1 MSDSTNS
8 TSSLFSGLR
17 MGGFATGLDT
27 ESLVKAMATTSKSR
41 LNRQQQKY
49 DTLSW
54 KQEAY
59 RSLMTKMT
67 SFQNNFFDISSKSSC
82 IKLPS
87 LFKNYSAKTSH
98 NKITATASNSSQAG
112 SISLT
117 NISQLA
123 KKAEISSSSA
133 LTAGAGINL
142 ENLDGSTEYSVN
154 VSLDGLAKDIT
165 FNSKESFMSEIK
177 KNFGEGFTYA
187 NGNIAYE
194 TSDGISHKFV
204 IQAAKN
210 TYSDLASS
218 DKIAKQTESLKAI
231 GIEGDGV
238 SNKIRGTHKLSDL
251 NLKTALVGDN
261 FSFEING
268 KSFSFGK
275 DAKIND
281 IVNAVNEAKVGA
293 KMSFDEFSQKFVISS
308 TETGAN
314 ANVTIKQTSGNLLS
328 AFGLG
333 IGGGGI
339 SSASFK
345 QGKLSATIADDAD
358 FNSFKTASYKITING
373 KEADVLVPTADTS
386 GKIYDFVDDEDMS
399 KDGAKTAAEKF
410 VAALNQGLAA
420 SKIKGEA
427 TFTLNKETGEISL
440 TPTKAGSSVSIA
452 SSGSEES
459 DNFITALGFN
469 ESNSSNEITADKK
482 AADVFGEGS
491 FTVGSVDI
499 TIDDTTTLGDIKS
512 ALENAGVGSVDLE
525 NGTIIANAAVTSS
538 DTAFAEKIFGTDYAT
553 LSDPATYSG
562 VSSNEITVSGQ
573 NAIATINGTTVTSAT
588 NSIEVNGVTINFGN
602 LTDAEAAAISEDNA
616 VTTDVTRDTSK
627 AFDTIVKF
635 VDEYNKLIADI
646 DKEISTSRPK
656 SKGSYFDPL
665 TEEQKAEMSD
675 KEIEEWNKKA
685 KTGLLYQ
692 DKDLDSFLS
701 SIRNALNFRTAEGFS
716 LESIGIKE
724 SDNWQDNGKLELDE
738 EALRAALEE
747 NPDVVSDFFTDSE
760 NGLAAKVEKV
770 LNSAVST
777 SKSKGY
783 GKFTLLAGMEGSST
797 ASKNSI
803 SDQLKNYQEMIDNLK
818 ARYESDL
825 NKYWKRFT
833 TLETYTANY
842 NSIAGMFTPQA

>member
-27 ESLVKAMATTSKSR
+27 ESLVKAMASTSKSR

-67 SFQNNFFDISSKSSC
+67 NFQNNFFDIASKTNC

-87 LFKNYSAKTSH
+87 LFKSYSAETSH
-98 NKITATASNSSQAG
+98 KKITATASNSSQSG
-112 SISLT
+112 NISLT
-117 NISQLA
+117 NIAQLA

-133 LTAGAGINL
+133 LTAGAAIDL
-142 ENLDGSTEYSVN
+142 ENLDGSKEYSVS

-177 KNFGEGFTYA
+177 KNFGEGFSYSD
-187 NGNIAYE
+187 GNIAYE
-194 TSDGISHKFV
+194 TGDGISHKFV
-204 IQAAKN
+204 IQAAKSAYN
-210 TYSDLASS
+210 DLSSS
-218 DKIAKQTESLKAI
+218 DRIAAQTDALKAI

-268 KSFSFGK
+268 KTFSFNK

-281 IVNAVNEAKVGA
+281 IVNAVNDAKVGA

-308 TETGAN
+308 SETGAN
-314 ANVTIKQTSGNLLS
+314 ATLNIKQTAGNLLS
-328 AFGLG
+328 AFG
-333 IGGGGI
+333 INVGGGGV
-339 SSASFK
+339 SSESFK
-345 QGKLSATIADDAD
+345 QGKISATPVDSSN
-358 FNSFKTASYKITING
+358 FNSFRASTYKLTING
-373 KEADVLVPTADTS
+373 KETEIFVPTADTS
-386 GKIYDFVDDEDMS
+386 GKAYNFVDDEDMS
-399 KDGAKTAAEKF
+399 KDGAKSAAEKF
-410 VAALNQGLAA
+410 VAALNHGIAVSEA
-420 SKIKGEA
+420 KGEA

-440 TPTKAGSSVSIA
+440 TPTKSGGSVSIA
-452 SSGSEES
+452 STGSEES
-459 DNFITALGFN
+459 NNFITALGFN
-469 ESNSSNEITADKK
+469 ENNSSNEITADTN
-482 AADVFGEGS
+482 AANIFGEGS

-512 ALENAGVGSVDLE
+512 ALENAGVGSVDLQ
-525 NGTIIANAAVTSS
+525 NGVIIANEAVTSS

-553 LSDPATYSG
+553 LSDPATYEG
-562 VSSNEITVSGQ
+562 VSSNEISIAGQ
-573 NAIATINGTTVTSAT
+573 NAVATINGTTVTSAT

-627 AFDTIVKF
+627 AFDAIVKF
-635 VDEYNKLIADI
+635 VDEYNKLIEEI
-646 DKEISTSRPK
+646 NKEISTSRPK

-665 TEEQKAEMSD
+665 TEEQKEEMSD

-692 DKDLDSFLS
+692 DKDLDSFLAS
-701 SIRNALNFRTAEGFS
+701 MRSALNLRTTDGFS
-716 LESIGIKE
+716 LKNLGIKE
-724 SDNWQDNGKLELDE
+724 SDNWRDNGKLELDAD
-738 EALRAALEE
+738 ALKAALEE
-747 NPDVVSDFFTDSE
+747 NPDKVSEFFTDAE

-770 LNSAVST
+770 LDSAVST

-783 GKFTLLAGMEGSST
+783 GKFTLLAGIEGTST
-797 ASKNSI
+797 ATKNSI
-803 SDQLKNYQEMIDNLK
+803 SDQLKNYKEMIDDLK
-818 ARYESDL
+818 TRYQSDL
-825 NKYWKRFT
+825 NRYWKRFT

-842 NSIAGMFTPQA
+842 NSIAGMFTPA

>member
-27 ESLVKAMATTSKSR
+27 ESLVKAMASTSKSR

-67 SFQNNFFDISSKSSC
+67 NFQNNFFDIASKSNC

-87 LFKNYSAKTSH
+87 LFKNYSATTSH
-98 NKITATASNSSQAG
+98 KKITATASNSSQSG

-117 NISQLA
+117 NIAQLA

-133 LTAGAGINL
+133 LTAGAAIDL
-142 ENLDGSTEYSVN
+142 ENLDGIKEYSVS

-165 FNSKESFMSEIK
+165 FNSKESFMAEIE
-177 KNFGEGFTYA
+177 KNFGEGFSYA

-194 TSDGISHKFV
+194 TGDGISHKFV

-210 TYSDLASS
+210 AYSDLSSS
-218 DKIAKQTESLKAI
+218 DKIARQTESLKAI

-268 KSFSFGK
+268 KSFSFNK

-281 IVNAVNEAKVGA
+281 IVNAVNDAKVGA

-308 TETGAN
+308 SETGAN
-314 ANVTIKQTSGNLLS
+314 ATVSIKQTAGNLLS

-333 IGGGGI
+333 VGGGGV

-345 QGKLSATIADDAD
+345 EGKISATPVDSAD
-358 FNSFKTASYKITING
+358 FNSLKAATYKITVNG
-373 KEADVLVPTADTS
+373 KEAEVLVPTADTS
-386 GKIYDFVDDEDMS
+386 GKVYDFVDDEDMS
-399 KDGAKTAAEKF
+399 KDGAKSAAEKF
-410 VAALNQGLAA
+410 VAALNQGIAS

-440 TPTKAGSSVSIA
+440 APTKSGGTVSIA
-452 SSGSEES
+452 SSGNEKS

-469 ESNSSNEITADKK
+469 ESNSSNEITADTN
-482 AADVFGEGS
+482 AAKVFGEGS

-512 ALENAGVGSVDLE
+512 ALENAGVGSLDLQ
-525 NGTIIANAAVTSS
+525 NGVIIANEAVTSS
-538 DTAFAEKIFGTDYAT
+538 DTAFAEKVFGTDYAT

-562 VSSNEITVSGQ
+562 VSSNEISIAGQ
-573 NAIATINGTTVTSAT
+573 NAVATINGTTVTSAT

-627 AFDTIVKF
+627 AFDAIVKF
-635 VDEYNKLIADI
+635 VDEYNKLIEDI
-646 DKEISTSRPK
+646 NKEISTSRPK
-656 SKGSYFDPL
+656 SQGSYFDPL
-665 TEEQKAEMSD
+665 TEEQKEEMSD

-701 SIRNALNFRTAEGFS
+701 SMRNALNVRTADGFS
-716 LESIGIKE
+716 LKSLGIKE
-724 SDNWQDNGKLELDE
+724 SDNWRDNGKLELDE

-747 NPDVVSDFFTDSE
+747 NPDKVSEFFTDAE
-760 NGLAAKVEKV
+760 TGLAAKVEKV
-770 LNSAVST
+770 LDGAVST

-783 GKFTLLAGMEGSST
+783 GKFTLLAGIEGTST
-797 ASKNSI
+797 ATKNSI
-803 SDQLKNYQEMIDNLK
+803 SDQLKNYKEMIDDLK
-818 ARYESDL
+818 ARYQSDL
-825 NKYWKRFT
+825 NRYWKRFT

-842 NSIAGMFTPQA
+842 NSIAGMFTQA

>member
-1 MSDSTNS
+1 MSESTNS
-8 TSSLFSGLR
+8 TSSLFSGMR

-49 DTLSW
+49 DSLSW

-67 SFQNNFFDISSKSSC
+67 SFQNNFFDIASKSNC

-87 LFKNYSAKTSH
+87 LFKNYSAETNHK
-98 NKITATASNSSQAG
+98 KITATASNSSQSG

-117 NISQLA
+117 NIAQLA

-133 LTAGAGINL
+133 LTAGAAIDL
-142 ENLDGSTEYSVN
+142 ENLDGSTEYSVS

-165 FNSKESFMSEIK
+165 FNSKESFMAELE
-177 KNFGEGFTYA
+177 KNFGTGFSYA

-194 TSDGISHKFV
+194 NSDGISHKFV

-210 TYSDLASS
+210 SYNDLASS

-238 SNKIRGTHKLSDL
+238 SNKVRGTHKLSDL

-268 KSFSFGK
+268 KTFSFNK
-275 DAKIND
+275 DAKVND
-281 IVNAVNEAKVGA
+281 IVTAVNDAKVGA

-314 ANVTIKQTSGNLLS
+314 ATVNIKQTSGNLLS

-333 IGGGGI
+333 VGGGGV

-345 QGKLSATIADDAD
+345 EGKISATPVDNSD
-358 FNSFKTASYKITING
+358 FNSFKTATYKITVNG
-373 KEADVLVPTADTS
+373 KEAEVFVPTADTS
-386 GKIYDFVDDEDMS
+386 GKSYDFVDDEDMS
-399 KDGAKTAAEKF
+399 KDGAKSAAEKF
-410 VAALNQGLAA
+410 VAALNQGIAA
-420 SKIKGEA
+420 SGIKGEA
-427 TFTLNKETGEISL
+427 TFTLDKETGEISL
-440 TPTKAGSSVSIA
+440 TPTKSGGTVSIA
-452 SSGSEES
+452 STGSEES
-459 DNFITALGFN
+459 NNFITALGFN
-469 ESNSSNEITADKK
+469 ESNSTNEISADTK
-482 AADVFGEGS
+482 AAKFFGEGN

-499 TIDDTTTLGDIKS
+499 TIDDATTLGDIKS
-512 ALENAGVGSVDLE
+512 ALENAGVGSVDLQ
-525 NGTIIANAAVTSS
+525 NGTIVANAAVTSS

-553 LSDPATYSG
+553 LSDPATYAG
-562 VSSNEITVSGQ
+562 LSSNEISISGQ
-573 NAIATINGTTVTSAT
+573 NAVATINGTTVTSST

-627 AFDTIVKF
+627 AFDAIVKF
-635 VDEYNKLIADI
+635 VDEYNKLIEEI

-656 SKGSYFDPL
+656 SQGSYFDPL
-665 TEEQKAEMSD
+665 TEEQKEEMSD

-692 DKDLDSFLS
+692 DKDLESFLNS
-701 SIRNALNFRTAEGFS
+701 MRNALNLRTADGFS
-716 LESIGIKE
+716 LRNLGIKE
-724 SDNWQDNGKLELDE
+724 SDNWRDNGKLELDAD
-738 EALRAALEE
+738 ALKAALEE
-747 NPDVVSDFFTDSE
+747 NPDKVSEFFTDSE

-783 GKFTLLAGMEGSST
+783 GKFTLLAGMEGTST

-803 SDQLKNYQEMIDNLK
+803 SDQLSNYKEMIDNLK
-818 ARYESDL
+818 TRYQSDL
-825 NKYWKRFT
+825 NRYWKRFT

-842 NSIAGMFTPQA
+842 NSIAGMFVQG